1 MMKSMNRFAP
11 ALLASLLLLPAAFA
25 QDLPEGKGKKIV
37 DDVCS
42 ACHSTDLI
50 MQFRDDKTDK
60 AAWQGEVDRMVQRG
74 ADLKGDD
81 VQTVINYLAKYL
93 GPAVNVNQA
102 MAQDLQTEFDLSDQE
117 AQAIVQYRKDKGNF
131 KEWADLAKVS
141 GVDGKKLEPFKIR
154 ITF

>member
-1 MMKSMNRFAP
+1 MKHMNRIALALFA
-11 ALLASLLLLPAAFA
+11 LLLLPAAVA
-25 QDLPEGKGKKIV
+25 QDLPEGKGKKLV

-42 ACHSTDLI
+42 ACHGTDLI

-60 AAWQGEVDRMVQRG
+60 PTWQSEVDKMVGRG

-81 VQTVINYLAKYL
+81 LQTVVNYLAKYL

-102 MAQDLQTEFDLSDQE
+102 MAKDLQTELDLTDQE
-117 AQAIVQYRKDKGNF
+117 AQAIVQYRKDKGSF

-141 GVDGKKLEPFKIR
+141 GVDTQKLEPFKIR